1 MCLNLHQSITCVF
14 RNFIELLNKIL
25 YKENKERTINNIP
38 RVINNKVVSST
49 NNLTDQL
56 SQISRLE
63 KRLQKLEIII
73 GSDKCILVNI
83 KFKIDKFY
91 VCYKISIQI

>member
-1 MCLNLHQSITCVF
+1 MCLNLYQTTYVF

-25 YKENKERTINNIP
+25 YSDNKERVINNIP
-38 RVINNKVVSST
+38 RVINIKVVSNT
-49 NNLTDQL
+49 NKLKTDQL

-73 GSDKCILVNI
+73 GSDKCTLVNI
-83 KFKIDKFY
+83 KFKIDT
-91 VCYKISIQI
+91 VL